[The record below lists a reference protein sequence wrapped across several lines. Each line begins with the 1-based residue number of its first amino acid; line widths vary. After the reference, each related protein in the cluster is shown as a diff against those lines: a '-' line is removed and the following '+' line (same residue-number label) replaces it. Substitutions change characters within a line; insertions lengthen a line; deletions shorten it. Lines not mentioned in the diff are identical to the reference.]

1 MSVKL
6 VHGFYQTLMGRLD
19 SCSVKDFG
27 KLSLQMILRLQKT
40 LEKLLSLLGED
51 LRGTYAAK

>member
-27 KLSLQMILRLQKT
+27 KLSLPMILRLQKT
-40 LEKLLSLLGED
+40 LEKLLNMLGDE